1 MSIQVCKN
9 GSDWLGHPPST
20 PVADIQVDTFGI
32 ADTGCSVLCAGDR
45 LRSKLK
51 IPRSCLVKSN
61 ITLRTADG
69 KKMTVLG
76 AIPVTVTISSTC
88 RSSKQ
93 ILHIVNEL
101 TGLFLSKLCLSDLG
115 SISDT
120 FPLPNEA
127 VSMLGQ
133 ESSWPVLADCGC
145 PRRVGTPP
153 PPAMPLDATLE
164 NIPKLKEFIINYYSA
179 STMNLCPHQALPEM
193 HGPPLHYTLKP
204 DAVPH
209 AVHTPATIPVHWG
222 NTVKAQLDRDVE

>member
-69 KKMTVLG
+69 KKMTVLV
-76 AIPVTVTISSTC
+76 AIPVTVTIPGTR

-120 FPLPNEA
+120 LE
-127 VSMLGQ
+127 
-133 ESSWPVLADCGC
+133 
-145 PRRVGTPP
+145 TPP